1 MQFHISVC
9 TSAGPMIH
17 IVLEGESIALRCA
30 ANETPNV
37 TVTFNLRGRERAH
50 DNYTLELSQ
59 IGSSYW
65 EVQGNASSC
74 QPIALNVQGLDS
86 GDYRNFTCMYT
97 NCNVEDNGQLD
108 VTIVLVVVVLV
119 VVVLVVLLFTFS
131 VGKLYRERKKR
142 LLDPPGKIFK
152 SSTFLFSLIST
163 ITLADCVYK
172 DD

>member
-74 QPIALNVQGLDS
+74 QSIALNVQGLDS
-86 GDYRNFTCMYT
+86 GDYRNFTCMCT
-97 NCNVEDNGQLD
+97 DVKDKPWQLE
-108 VTIVLVVVVLV
+108 VLIISVVVVLV
-119 VVVLVVLLFTFS
+119 VVVLVVLLFTF